1 VVYNGWNREFMKY
14 LKDHL
19 TGYGEKMK
27 QEPTRLFSSAR
38 I

>member
-1 VVYNGWNREFMKY
+1 MKY

-38 I
+38 IWTGRS